1 MEIDLDTFLTTV
13 YCITSD
19 LYQQHFAGQ
28 KPRRC
33 GRRAELSDE
42 EVLNLTILAQWQ
54 SNRSERDFLK
64 YVRRHWRRYY
74 PRLLS
79 QSQFNRRSRD
89 LCGVL
94 SAIGPVIAKALTA
107 MLGLPAY
114 EVLDG
119 VPVPLMRRCRG
130 DRHRCFALEAAVGR
144 GGSDKDWYYG
154 VKLLT
159 AVSPHGLITGF
170 VIGPANTEERWLAEG
185 LLRWRCWPQAAS
197 PRVEDLDPIL
207 SKRSADRGPRRG
219 PAAPIAPATGA
230 GQASVLAYLADLGF
244 TGQCWQRHWH
254 LDYDACVLTQAD
266 YEGAADERVFA
277 RQLHGFRQVIEDING
292 LLTALLGLAFPRAR
306 TFWGLLTRLSAKVAA
321 CNLVRYL
328 NFLFDRPNLAHI
340 SPITI

>member
-13 YCITSD
+13 YCIVSD
-19 LYQQHFAGQ
+19 LYQQEFASQ

-33 GRRAELSDE
+33 GKRIELSDE
-42 EVLNLTILAQWQ
+42 EVLMLIILAQWQ

-64 YVRRHWRRYY
+64 YVAKQWRSYF

-94 SAIGPVIAKALTA
+94 SAIGPAIARALTA
-107 MLGLPAY
+107 RLGLPAF

-130 DRHRCFALEAAVGR
+130 DRHRCFANEAAVGR

-159 AVSPHGLITGF
+159 AVSAHGLITGF

-185 LLRWRCWPQAAS
+185 LLRWRCWPLAAP

-207 SKRSADRGPRRG
+207 TKRSADRGPRRG
-219 PAAPIAPATGA
+219 PAVPLAPATGA
-230 GQASVLAYLADLGF
+230 GQATALDYIADLGF
-244 TGQCWQRHWH
+244 AGRCWQLHWS
-254 LDYDACVLTQAD
+254 LDYGAPVLTQAEYD
-266 YEGAADERVFA
+266 GSADEERFD
-277 RQLHGFRQVIEDING
+277 RQWHGLRQVIENINN
-292 LLTALLGLAFPRAR
+292 LLTTLLGLSFPRAR

-321 CNLVRYL
+321 CNLVRSL
-328 NFLFDRPNLAHI
+328 NYLFDRPAFAHI
-340 SPITI
+340 SPFSL